1 MWFRASIAVIGT
13 VYAVSYWMSQSV
25 YNIAMSNSRYLNSIS
40 NKMNILEKN
49 IKHLNKRVVN
59 QHEDIKVKFEQTNT
73 NINDIWEATDII
85 SGQIQDFSSESLGQ
99 YQSLIG
105 QMKSTDAKI
114 NHIHSNISSIS
125 QGLSEKNYQLTISN
139 SQNQDTNL
147 IVSSIENKIDYII
160 NVINTPAIE

>member
-1 MWFRASIAVIGT
+1 MWFRAGIAVIGT

-73 NINDIWEATDII
+73 NINDVWEATDII
-85 SGQIQDFSSESLGQ
+85 SGQIQDFSSESLEQ

-105 QMKSTDAKI
+105 QMKGTDAKI

-125 QGLSEKNYQLTISN
+125 KGLSEKNYQLTISN

-160 NVINTPAIE
+160 NAINTPAIE